1 VGIPSPAE
9 RYCVYPGELSGG
21 MRQRVVIATALAGS
35 PKLLMADEPTTGL
48 DVTIQAQILNL
59 LDGLKEKMQMSVVL
73 VTHDL
78 GVVATRT
85 SRIIVMYAG
94 RIVETGT
101 TRDVFARHRMPY
113 TRALLEGSP
122 KVSNPSHTRLL
133 AIPGRP
139 PNLLDLPRGCAFAP
153 RCAYATDQ
161 CREERPELEASDE
174 PGHTFAC
181 WHPLSITQ
189 GVSA

>member
-1 VGIPSPAE
+1 
-9 RYCVYPGELSGG
+9 
-21 MRQRVVIATALAGS
+21 
-35 PKLLMADEPTTGL
+35 
-48 DVTIQAQILNL
+48 
-59 LDGLKEKMQMSVVL
+59 
-73 VTHDL
+73 
-78 GVVATRT
+78 VVATRT

-94 RIVETGT
+94 RIVETGS

-139 PNLLDLPRGCAFAP
+139 PNLLDLPKGCAFAP
-153 RCAYATDQ
+153 RCAFATDQ
-161 CREERPELEASDE
+161 CREERPELEAADE

-181 WHPLSITQ
+181 WHPLPVAE
-189 GVSA
+189 GVPA